1 MQQPPPTRT
10 GQTPQPNIIDISQ
23 VPKTAE
29 EVKGLRIKM
38 NDLREELQ
46 DAASRRRSVAN
57 QLEDGPDPGLQSRL
71 AVLDERIVGIER
83 DITATGL
90 LLKQASPSALVGGT
104 SQDPD
109 PREIIDMLDNKIIPI
124 VAILSVFVFL
134 PFAIAVARFIWKRST
149 APVARSTGGDSP
161 ATQHRLE
168 QLQQAVDTIAIE
180 VERISEGQRFVT
192 RMLSERDRALGGGQA
207 EPIRSQ
213 HKAPVPH
220 ERG

>member
-1 MQQPPPTRT
+1 MR
-10 GQTPQPNIIDISQ
+10 QTPRPATTQAPTPHVIDVSQ
-23 VPKTAE
+23 VPKTGE
-29 EVKGLRIKM
+29 EVKALRIKLE
-38 NDLREELQ
+38 DLRDELQ
-46 DAASRRRSVAN
+46 DAASRRRTVAN
-57 QLEDGPDPGLQSRL
+57 QLEDGPDAGLQSRL
-71 AVLDERIVGIER
+71 NVLDERIVRIEK
-83 DITATGL
+83 DISETGL
-90 LLKQASPSALVGGT
+90 LLRQASPEATVAGT

-124 VAILSVFVFL
+124 IAILSVFVFL
-134 PFAIAVARFIWKRST
+134 PFTMAVARFIWKRST
-149 APVARSTGGDSP
+149 APATRSSGGDQ

-192 RMLSERDRALGGGQA
+192 RMLSERDRALGAGQA

-213 HKAPVPH
+213 HKAAVPH